1 MKYISLII
9 AVIIILSASAQTPPP
24 PQADE
29 TFHRSASQKG
39 VEISSDVLVVA
50 LPVAA
55 ATITAL
61 NKDLEGAKQIAYTAA
76 ATAGATLLLK
86 FTIKKERPD
95 HSNFHSMPSGHTAT
109 GFATAAYIQRR
120 YGWKFGVPAYAL
132 ATYVGWARIYSKKH
146 DIWDVLAGAA
156 IGAGSAYIFTR
167 PFAKKHDL
175 KIAPVTDGQSFIIS
189 ASMTF

>member
-1 MKYISLII
+1 MKFLSLFIAIVISIS
-9 AVIIILSASAQTPPP
+9 SAAQTTPPP
-24 PQADE
+24 PAE
-29 TFHRSASQKG
+29 KTFHRTGSQKG

-55 ATITAL
+55 ATLTAV
-61 NKDLEGAKQIAYTAA
+61 NKDWQGAKQIAFTAA
-76 ATAGATLLLK
+76 ATAGVTLLLK
-86 FTIKKERPD
+86 YTVKKERPD
-95 HSNFHSMPSGHTAT
+95 HSNFHSFPSGHTAT

-120 YGWKFGVPAYAL
+120 YGWKFGAPAYAL

-175 KIAPVTDGQSFIIS
+175 KIAPVTDGQSFIVTTS
-189 ASMTF
+189 FTF